1 MAEIRFASREH
12 ESFFHEM
19 MKKCGHYDSYHKAF
33 FYCMG
38 ISDTARTNVGRVFD
52 FKTDCIKPDGLHEGW
67 QTGGTVRLTRLALNL
82 WNGYAEEG
90 EEKMSTPY
98 EIFDCDYAPYFYEA
112 IKLRYPEY
120 CRDLSTGRTKAGEI
134 ERGGR

>member
-38 ISDTARTNVGRVFD
+38 ISDTARTNVGRRFD

-82 WNGYAEEG
+82 WNGYVEQG
-90 EEKMSTPY
+90 EDGKDPY
-98 EIFDCDYAPYFYEA
+98 GGNFLPHIRPDFKGTER
-112 IKLRYPEY
+112 KRN
-120 CRDLSTGRTKAGEI
+120 LSEPL
-134 ERGGR
+134 